1 MQTDRILLR
10 RWEDSDAESLFKYA
24 SDPDIGTRAG
34 WPPHQSVEDSLSS
47 IGYLTQ
53 DVSNIPIGEND
64 CEVGYWVAKPYWNQG
79 ICTEALCL
87 LLNYLINEKHFCDIW
102 ADYFTKNPA
111 SGRVMQ
117 KCGFKDTGKLHQCSN
132 PSGASTGNPAASIFV
147 DEGCLSPEQMLQI
160 AAEHK
165 GFVMET
171 VFCSHSETAA
181 CKLTYYSSECEV
193 DFCGHGTIATMYSFV
208 KDDDSFRNTKVLSVE
223 TNKKGVISVY
233 NEIDT
238 EDAVYIEAPSPIEHV
253 MNIPIDDIERILT
266 LRKGSIDRE
275 GRAIRIID
283 AGLRTL
289 IVPVTRFEDEV
300 SVYPDVTSLKTF
312 CEGNDIDIILIYSFQ
327 VADTSNF
334 AHTRVFAPRFGYL
347 EDPATGSGNSAF
359 ANYLLSEKMWD
370 GTPITIEQG
379 GNDRIFNAV
388 KLKTFNGKVLFGGK
402 ATTKIQGRYF
412 V

>member
-1 MQTDRILLR
+1 MKQYRYI
-10 RWEDSDAESLFKYA
+10 K
-24 SDPDIGTRAG
+24 
-34 WPPHQSVEDSLSS
+34 
-47 IGYLTQ
+47 
-53 DVSNIPIGEND
+53 SN
-64 CEVGYWVAKPYWNQG
+64 A
-79 ICTEALCL
+79 
-87 LLNYLINEKHFCDIW
+87 
-102 ADYFTKNPA
+102 FT
-111 SGRVMQ
+111 
-117 KCGFKDTGKLHQCSN
+117 
-132 PSGASTGNPAASIFV
+132 SGASTGNPAATIII
-147 DEGCLSPEQMLQI
+147 DEGSLAPEQMLQI

-165 GFVMET
+165 GFVMES
-171 VFCSHSETAA
+171 VFCSPSETAA

-193 DFCGHGTIATMYSFV
+193 DFCGHGTIATMYSLI
-208 KDDDSFRNTKVLSVE
+208 KDDASLRNRKVLSVE

-238 EDAVYIEAPSPIEHV
+238 EDAVYIEAPSPIEHE
-253 MNIPIDDIERILT
+253 MNIPTEEIERILT
-266 LRKGSIDRE
+266 LHKGSIDQE

-289 IVPVTRFEDEV
+289 IVPVSKLEDEV
-300 SVYPDVTSLKTF
+300 SVFPDLASLKAF
-312 CEGNDIDIILIYSFQ
+312 CEGNDIDIILIYSLQ
-327 VADTSNF
+327 VADASNF

-388 KLKTFNGKVLFGGK
+388 KLKTLNGKVLFGGR
-402 ATTKIQGRYF
+402 ATIKIQGFYC

>member
-1 MQTDRILLR
+1 MKQYRYI
-10 RWEDSDAESLFKYA
+10 K
-24 SDPDIGTRAG
+24 
-34 WPPHQSVEDSLSS
+34 
-47 IGYLTQ
+47 
-53 DVSNIPIGEND
+53 SN
-64 CEVGYWVAKPYWNQG
+64 A
-79 ICTEALCL
+79 
-87 LLNYLINEKHFCDIW
+87 
-102 ADYFTKNPA
+102 FT
-111 SGRVMQ
+111 
-117 KCGFKDTGKLHQCSN
+117 
-132 PSGASTGNPAASIFV
+132 SGASTGNPAATIII
-147 DEGCLSPEQMLQI
+147 DEGSLAPEQMLQI

-165 GFVMET
+165 GFVMES
-171 VFCSHSETAA
+171 VFCSPSETAA

-193 DFCGHGTIATMYSFV
+193 DFCGHGTIATMYSLI
-208 KDDDSFRNTKVLSVE
+208 KDDVSLRNRKVLSVE

-238 EDAVYIEAPSPIEHV
+238 EDAVYIEAPSPIEHE
-253 MNIPIDDIERILT
+253 MNIPTEEIERILT
-266 LRKGSIDRE
+266 LHKGSIDQE

-289 IVPVTRFEDEV
+289 IVPVSKLEDEV
-300 SVYPDVTSLKTF
+300 SVFPDLASLKAF
-312 CEGNDIDIILIYSFQ
+312 CEGNDIDIILIYSLQ
-327 VADTSNF
+327 VADASNF

-388 KLKTFNGKVLFGGK
+388 KLKTLNGKVLFGGR
-402 ATTKIQGRYF
+402 ATTKIQGFYC